1 MAVIVDLPRKA
12 EILTYGGDHMNFW
25 RLVPAAFLVCAAS
38 AVLAD
43 TITVLNPSFEDQVFS
58 TGTGTPY
65 PYGTITDWT
74 ATTAS
79 PDGFN
84 GNVSDGGAFGVYNP
98 TTVSYPGGVP
108 DGVNVAFLQGVANSV
123 SISQTLS
130 ATLQANDTYTLTA
143 WEGLRDDTGV
153 LAPGLGCNGSNITL
167 EAGGTVLNSLRNET
181 TVTCPSTNG
190 VFQEFTVTF
199 NSAGVNPALLG
210 ENLGIVLTA
219 NGSGS
224 IFEPAEIDF
233 DKISLSDT
241 LVSSGGGGG
250 SAVPE
255 PGMGIVMAGAMVAIS
270 AIYRRRQVAGRHEKS
285 AVPSLQ

>member
-1 MAVIVDLPRKA
+1 
-12 EILTYGGDHMNFW
+12 MNLW
-25 RLVPAAFLVCAAS
+25 RLVPAAILVCAAT
-38 AVLAD
+38 AVQAS
-43 TITVLNPSFEDQVFS
+43 TITILNPSFENQVFS

-84 GNVSDGGAFGVYNP
+84 GNVGDGGAFGVYNP
-98 TTVSYPGGVP
+98 GTVSYPGGVP

-130 ATLQANDTYTLTA
+130 ASLQANDTYTLTA

-181 TVTCPSTNG
+181 TVTCPSVRG
-190 VFQEFTVTF
+190 SFQEFTVTF
-199 NSAGVNPALLG
+199 NSAGVDPALLG
-210 ENLGIVLTA
+210 QSLGIVLTA

-224 IFEPAEIDF
+224 IFEPAEVDF
-233 DKISLSDT
+233 DKLSLTDT
-241 LVSSGGGGG
+241 LQTGGGG
-250 SAVPE
+250 STVPE
-255 PGMGIVMAGAMVAIS
+255 PAMNGVIAGALVAIC
-270 AIYRRRQVAGRHEKS
+270 AIYRRRRA
-285 AVPSLQ
+285 AV

>member
-1 MAVIVDLPRKA
+1 
-12 EILTYGGDHMNFW
+12 MNFW
-25 RLVPAAFLVCAAS
+25 RLVPAAILVCAVS
-38 AVLAD
+38 AVQAD

-65 PYGTITDWT
+65 PYGAITDWT

-108 DGVNVAFLQGVANSV
+108 DGVNVAFLQGVVNSV

-153 LAPGLGCNGSNITL
+153 LGPGLGCNGSNITL
-167 EAGGTVLNSLRNET
+167 EAGGTVLNSLHNET
-181 TVTCPSTNG
+181 TVTCPSTRG

-199 NSAGVNPALLG
+199 NTAGVNPALLG
-210 ENLGIVLTA
+210 QNLGIVLTA

-224 IFEPAEIDF
+224 IFEPSEIDF
-233 DKISLSDT
+233 DKISLTDT
-241 LVSSGGGGG
+241 LVSGSGG
-250 SAVPE
+250 STVPE
-255 PGMGIVMAGAMVAIS
+255 PSMGVVMAAAMVGIC
-270 AIYRRRQVAGRHEKS
+270 AIYRRRRS
-285 AVPSLQ
+285 ARPVSSLQ